1 MASKY
6 LAASILDSLLSRL
19 RVCMGWSS
27 VLLKAV
33 LSTQVAPTPEG
44 RWKVFTSC
52 WGLASG
58 DSLMLLGEEQVRR
71 TKQWETRVSSPW
83 PSSAGTSPRPWHI
96 P

>member
-6 LAASILDSLLSRL
+6 LAASILDSLLLRL

-58 DSLMLLGEEQVRR
+58 DSLMLRGDERVRR
-71 TKQWETRVSSPW
+71 SKEQDT
-83 PSSAGTSPRPWHI
+83 
-96 P
+96 

>member
-6 LAASILDSLLSRL
+6 LAASILDSLLLRL
-19 RVCMGWSS
+19 RVCMGWSN

-58 DSLMLLGEEQVRR
+58 DSLMLRGDERVRR
-71 TKQWETRVSSPW
+71 SKEQDTWVSPPW
-83 PSSAGTSPRPWHI
+83 PFFAGTSLKP
-96 P
+96 

>member
-6 LAASILDSLLSRL
+6 LAASILDSLLL
-19 RVCMGWSS
+19 RFCMGWSS
-27 VLLKAV
+27 VLLKGV

-58 DSLMLLGEEQVRR
+58 DSLMLQERSKRFGSHHLGHLLMGSQGL
-71 TKQWETRVSSPW
+71 
-83 PSSAGTSPRPWHI
+83 GTYHGLNRHG
-96 P
+96 